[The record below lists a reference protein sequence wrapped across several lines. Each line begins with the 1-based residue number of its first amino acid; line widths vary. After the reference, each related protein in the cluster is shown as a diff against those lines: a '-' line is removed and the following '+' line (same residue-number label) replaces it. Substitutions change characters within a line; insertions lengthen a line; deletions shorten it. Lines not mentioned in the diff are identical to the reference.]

1 MNEELTWLDSRS
13 METLF
18 RKYDEDRLREI
29 IWWLDEQTPE
39 VVARVKPALDRELN
53 RRAAV
58 AYESMNNGEWI

>member
-1 MNEELTWLDSRS
+1 